1 MHGTSLVIRLNN
13 NVLRNNCTSL
23 RGVAEKAKT
32 EDLRRRKL
40 QDLERYVENYP
51 VYPRFCNMHVDL
63 IA

>member
-1 MHGTSLVIRLNN
+1 MVRHLLLGLITTYCVTTVPPLG
-13 NVLRNNCTSL
+13 
-23 RGVAEKAKT
+23 GVAEKAKT